1 VRGVVDTNIWV
12 SGLRTATSP
21 PGQVLAAFEAGR
33 FTVVTSE
40 PLLEELAEVLARP
53 RLRKYGITPGD
64 AARLLTLLR
73 RLAELVVVPG
83 ELRVC
88 DDPDDDVFLETA
100 ICGGADVVV
109 TGDKV
114 LLGTVVSGV
123 RVLSARAFLDE
134 LDEESS

>member
-1 VRGVVDTNIWV
+1 
-12 SGLRTATSP
+12 
-21 PGQVLAAFEAGR
+21 VLAAFEAGR

-53 RLRKYGITPGD
+53 RLRKYGITPGN

-73 RLAELVVVPG
+73 RRAELVAVSG
-83 ELRVC
+83 ELHVC
-88 DDPDDDVFLETA
+88 DDPDDDVFVETA

-123 RVLSARAFLDE
+123 RLVSARAFLDE
-134 LDEESS
+134 LNEKSS